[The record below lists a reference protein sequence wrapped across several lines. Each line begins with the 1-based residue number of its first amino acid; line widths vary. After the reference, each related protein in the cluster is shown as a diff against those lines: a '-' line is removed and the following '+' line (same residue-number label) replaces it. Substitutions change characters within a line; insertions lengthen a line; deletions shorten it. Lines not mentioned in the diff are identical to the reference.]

1 MGTPYDGI
9 PQAGYCVLEGETEC
23 NVQSG
28 FAIQF
33 VRVPYDIEYAVRLAY
48 AAQMPE
54 SQRYEL
60 EITTGLVHK

>member
-1 MGTPYDGI
+1 VGTPYDGI
-9 PQAGYCVLEGETEC
+9 PQACYCILEGETAST
-23 NVQSG
+23 QQAG

-33 VRVPYDIEYAVRLAY
+33 VRVPYDIDLAVHLAY